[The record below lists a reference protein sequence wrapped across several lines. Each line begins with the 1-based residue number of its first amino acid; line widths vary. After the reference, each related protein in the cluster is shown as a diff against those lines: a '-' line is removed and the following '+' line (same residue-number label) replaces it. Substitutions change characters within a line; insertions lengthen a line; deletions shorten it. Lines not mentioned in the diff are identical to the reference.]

1 MQAGLLRISM
11 TDLVFFYGTLMSG
24 FKRPGRATLDRA
36 LKPIGRAW
44 ISASLFDLGIYPAA
58 IPATEGQVWG
68 EVHQMMEPGTALT
81 TLDEI
86 EGYSAAA
93 PDASLYRRVEI
104 PVTFEDGR
112 TVQAW
117 VYFYNAP
124 LGRAERIASGDYLQ
138 HLKIR

>member
-1 MQAGLLRISM
+1 M

-24 FKRPGRATLDRA
+24 FKRPGRAKLDGA
-36 LKPIGRAW
+36 LKPIGRGSITA
-44 ISASLFDLGIYPAA
+44 ALFDLGIYPAA
-58 IPATEGQVWG
+58 IPANDGQVWG
-68 EVHQMMEPGTALT
+68 EVHQMLDPDNALA

-86 EGYSAAA
+86 EGFSAKA

-112 TVQAW
+112 TAQAW

-124 LGRAERIASGDYLQ
+124 LGRAERIASGDYLL